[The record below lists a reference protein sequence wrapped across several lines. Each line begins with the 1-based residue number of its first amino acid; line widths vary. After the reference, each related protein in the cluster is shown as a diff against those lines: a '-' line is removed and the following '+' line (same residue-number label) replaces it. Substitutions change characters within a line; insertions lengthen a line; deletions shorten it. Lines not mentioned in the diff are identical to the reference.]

1 MLTAANLLSLS
12 RIAAAPF
19 LYALI
24 VAGGRDGFILAAAL
38 FALAS
43 LTDTLDGRLARRR
56 RMVTPLGVYLDTTA
70 DKILIAVLLV
80 ALAVAR
86 QAPGWMAAVIIA
98 REFFVTGLRSYAAAL
113 GVVVPAGGWGKAKTL
128 ITIVALLFVLLAG
141 DARRGGIAEPPR
153 LQHDRRHPAQHLR
166 LRPGVPRRRVRGN
179 RQSECRDRQ
188 RDRDLLSAG
197 RFGGGLALVR
207 RAGIGRRLRLRQLH
221 PGVHRQGCGL
231 ARQVSPARPAIDRR

>member
-24 VAGGRDGFILAAAL
+24 VAGGRDGLILAAAL

-70 DKILIAVLLV
+70 DKILVAVLLV

-86 QAPGWMAAVIIA
+86 QAGLRVMLDVDLPELEDMPTKLAAV
-98 REFFVTGLRSYAAAL
+98 
-113 GVVVPAGGWGKAKTL
+113 
-128 ITIVALLFVLLAG
+128 
-141 DARRGGIAEPPR
+141 
-153 LQHDRRHPAQHLR
+153 
-166 LRPGVPRRRVRGN
+166 
-179 RQSECRDRQ
+179 
-188 RDRDLLSAG
+188 
-197 RFGGGLALVR
+197 
-207 RAGIGRRLRLRQLH
+207 
-221 PGVHRQGCGL
+221 
-231 ARQVSPARPAIDRR
+231 PARGLKLSVKEMSATFPARV